1 MDPKKVQQ
9 VMLGIEAS
17 ILDAVRVM
25 DLAQCGITLIVDRDR
40 HLLGV
45 FTDGDARRAILEG
58 KDLDTCL
65 EDLITREP
73 ILLPDTASSD
83 YVASFLNSERLRKF
97 RSILI
102 PVIDENGRPV
112 HILHSSEL
120 QHSEQQLE
128 KPPSAQRP
136 MHVLLIGGA
145 GYIGS
150 VLTRL
155 LLADNYRVTILDN
168 FLYGTESIE
177 GIMGHPLLDVV
188 KGDTRHI
195 DDVVPLIRGAQAVI
209 HMAELVGDPL
219 CARDIQ
225 TTFEINYL
233 ATASIA
239 RTCSYLQVNR
249 FVYISSCSVYGAS
262 TNPDEYLTE
271 QSALAPVSLYAKTKI
286 GAEHAIREMRTETF
300 APCILRLGTVFG
312 LSFRPRFDL
321 VVNTLTAK
329 AVQDHK
335 IEIFGGD
342 QWRPHV
348 HVKDVARS
356 IQTTLQAPIEV
367 IQNQVFNVVGSNH
380 KINEIGDM
388 VADQVPGTKINVA
401 NRIVDKRNYRVSSQC
416 IQERLGFTPMIS
428 IPEGIHEIHEAFD
441 SGVLND
447 YRHPQYHNLSVTTP
461 PVVIKP
467 HIWDEHA

>member
-1 MDPKKVQQ
+1 MDPQKVQK
-9 VMLGIEAS
+9 VMISLGNS
-17 ILDAVRVM
+17 ILDAVRTM
-25 DLAQCGITLIVDRDR
+25 DLAQCGITLIVDSSN

-58 KDLDTCL
+58 KDLDTPL
-65 EDLITREP
+65 EGLITRDP
-73 ILLPDTASSD
+73 IVLRDNASSEEI
-83 YVASFLNSERLRKF
+83 AAFLQSERLRKF

-102 PVIDENGRPV
+102 PVIDENGRPLN
-112 HILHSSEL
+112 ILHSSEL
-120 QHSEQQLE
+120 NNPNASPER
-128 KPPSAQRP
+128 PPSDQRP
-136 MHVLLIGGA
+136 VHVLLIGGA

-177 GIMGHPLLDVV
+177 GIMGHPLLDVI

-239 RTCSYLQVNR
+239 RTCAYLQVNR
-249 FVYISSCSVYGAS
+249 FIYISSCSVYGAS
-262 TNPDEYLTE
+262 YNPDEYLNE
-271 QSALAPVSLYAKTKI
+271 DSPLLPVSLYAKTKI
-286 GAEHAIREMRTETF
+286 GAEHAIQEMRTKTF

-329 AVQDHK
+329 AIQEHQ

-348 HVKDVARS
+348 HVKDVTNA
-356 IQTTLQAPIEV
+356 IQMTLQAPIEA
-367 IQNQVFNVVGSNH
+367 IQDQIFNIVGSNH
-380 KINEIGDM
+380 RINEIGQM
-388 VADQVPGTKINVA
+388 VADQIPETKINLADRV
-401 NRIVDKRNYRVSSQC
+401 VDKRNYRVSNQR
-416 IQERLGFTPMIS
+416 IQEQLGFRPEFHVADGIREIS
-428 IPEGIHEIHEAFD
+428 NAFQSGIVA
-441 SGVLND
+441 D
-447 YRHPQYHNLSVTTP
+447 YRNPQYHNLNVTTQS
-461 PVVIKP
+461 VIRKP